1 MVSSAAPPRLPAVAC
16 NGATATPPMPRLR
29 LAALVLASALPV
41 ALAACD
47 FTPALDIDVPEHE
60 ARAVIRA
67 VLAAD
72 SVAVVRVGMSEDP
85 YGARRTYNRFDATP
99 AARVTLLREGGVVE
113 VLAVRSLRCEDFSR
127 EGTPTYECG
136 PYAGTVPVEAGATYT
151 VRVEMDGLPTAE
163 GTVTVPPRPTVTA
176 EEVTAEGEPT
186 GLPEPRRF
194 RVRIADAPGRGD
206 RYGFGVVRSFESY
219 TTVSATCDKA
229 GVCRDSV
236 TVGTAPYR
244 VALSFRTND
253 PVLLAAT
260 RQVPG
265 DAVELA
271 TFTDQTF
278 DGAAFSFEV
287 EIDDFYYG
295 DYDDGAFAVD
305 YGPLTVQVA
314 AFSTE
319 VYDAYQISAFSL
331 GDDNPFA
338 EPANLP
344 SNVEGGYG
352 LVGAVAL
359 AEVVFPERGGAGAR

>member
-1 MVSSAAPPRLPAVAC
+1 M
-16 NGATATPPMPRLR
+16 R
-29 LAALVLASALPV
+29 LARLTALVLV
-41 ALAACD
+41 TALAACD

-72 SVAVVRVGMSEDP
+72 SVAVVRVGASGDP

-99 AARVTLLREGGVVE
+99 EARVTLLREGGVVE

-151 VRVEMDGLPTAE
+151 VRVEMDGLPPAE
-163 GTVTVPPRPTVTA
+163 GTVTVPPRPTVTV
-176 EEVTAEGEPT
+176 EEVTVKGEPT
-186 GLPEPRRF
+186 APPEPRRF
-194 RVRIADAPGRGD
+194 RVRIADAAGPGD
-206 RYGFGVVRSFESY
+206 RYGFGLGRSFASY
-219 TTVSATCDKA
+219 TTETVCDGA
-229 GVCRDSV
+229 GACRDTV
-236 TVGTAPYR
+236 TGGPSPYR
-244 VALSFRTND
+244 DLLPFRTSD

-260 RQVPG
+260 RQIPG
-265 DAVELA
+265 DEVRLA

-287 EIDDFYYG
+287 EVDDFYYG
-295 DYDDGAFAVD
+295 DYDGAFAVD

-314 AFSTE
+314 ALSTG

-359 AEVVFPERGGAGAR
+359 AEVAFPRRGGAGAR

>member
-1 MVSSAAPPRLPAVAC
+1 
-16 NGATATPPMPRLR
+16 MPRLR
-29 LAALVLASALPV
+29 LAALVLATALPV

-72 SVAVVRVGMSEDP
+72 SVAVVRVGVSEDP
-85 YGARRTYNRFDATP
+85 YGARRTYDRSATL

-113 VLAVRSLRCEDFSR
+113 VLAVRSERCDDFGR
-127 EGTPTYECG
+127 EGRPTYECG

-151 VRVEMDGLPTAE
+151 VRVEVDGLPPAE
-163 GTVTVPPRPTVTA
+163 GTVTVPHRPTVTV
-176 EEVTAEGEPT
+176 EEVTAEGDPAA
-186 GLPEPRRF
+186 LPEPRRF
-194 RVRIADAPGRGD
+194 RVRIADAAGPGD
-206 RYGFGVVRSFESY
+206 RYGFGLVRSYASY
-219 TTVSATCDKA
+219 TTETVCDGA
-229 GVCRDSV
+229 GTCRDTV
-236 TVGTAPYR
+236 TGGPSPVRPP
-244 VALSFRTND
+244 LPFRTSD

-260 RQVPG
+260 RQIPG
-265 DAVELA
+265 DEVRLA

-287 EIDDFYYG
+287 EVDDYYYG

-314 AFSTE
+314 ALSAS
-319 VYDAYQISAFSL
+319 VYDAYQVGAFSL

-352 LVGAVAL
+352 VVGAVAL
-359 AEVVFPERGGAGAR
+359 AEVVFPDQGGAGATGR